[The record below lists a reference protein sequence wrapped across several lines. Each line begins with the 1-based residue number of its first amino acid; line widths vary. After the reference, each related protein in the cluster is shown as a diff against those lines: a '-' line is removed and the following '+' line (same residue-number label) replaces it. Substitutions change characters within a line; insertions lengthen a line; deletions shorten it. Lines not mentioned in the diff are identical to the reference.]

1 MSSELFDIPDDETV
15 TVISDYKSSDEEPT
29 EPTEQAKPVK
39 VKRTRKPL
47 DDSQREALLE
57 RLKMGRETARKN
69 RANKKKLIE
78 QERSETL
85 NTLQEIK
92 NEMKERKS
100 VKEEYN
106 ANAKKKVTFN
116 SQSEKLPTIKE
127 NVAVAPVPVIKT
139 QFVGYNPKWW
149 MR

>member
-15 TVISDYKSSDEEPT
+15 TVISDYKSSEEEPT
-29 EPTEQAKPVK
+29 KESPTEPVK

-106 ANAKKKVTFN
+106 AKAEKKVTFN